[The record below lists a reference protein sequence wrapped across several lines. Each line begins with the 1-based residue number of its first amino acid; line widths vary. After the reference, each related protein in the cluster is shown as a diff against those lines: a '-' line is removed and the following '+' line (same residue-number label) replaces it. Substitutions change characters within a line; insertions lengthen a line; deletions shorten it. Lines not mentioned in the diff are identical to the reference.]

1 MLRILS
7 FYELRDELLG
17 CVYLKD
23 FFIGGS
29 TKVFFFLILAF
40 YNYQNLI
47 YCKTHFWF
55 SFPRRQ
61 AHIQRYEGKTSG
73 MPLRRVSSITL
84 ANLPMSFDHE

>member
-29 TKVFFFLILAF
+29 TKVFFFF
-40 YNYQNLI
+40 
-47 YCKTHFWF
+47 
-55 SFPRRQ
+55 
-61 AHIQRYEGKTSG
+61 
-73 MPLRRVSSITL
+73 
-84 ANLPMSFDHE
+84 

>member
-29 TKVFFFLILAF
+29 TKVCVFFFFFKSLLSTTTKTLYTVKLI
-40 YNYQNLI
+40 
-47 YCKTHFWF
+47 
-55 SFPRRQ
+55 SGFPFQ
-61 AHIQRYEGKTSG
+61 EDKLTYKDMKAKLQQC
-73 MPLRRVSSITL
+73 L
-84 ANLPMSFDHE
+84 